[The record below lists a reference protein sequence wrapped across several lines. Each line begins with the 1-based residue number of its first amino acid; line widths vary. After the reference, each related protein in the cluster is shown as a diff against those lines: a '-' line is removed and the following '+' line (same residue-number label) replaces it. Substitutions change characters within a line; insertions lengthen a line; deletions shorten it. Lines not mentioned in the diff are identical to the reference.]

1 MRETQA
7 DEDVVHGELADTAA
21 QCLTLLSAGLL
32 GQTVQFP
39 DYKKGVLH
47 PSAYMGGSLLMRDS
61 GTAYPIIIR
70 YCRGNGETPS
80 PQQQLRREKLVFV
93 QDTRQET
100 QVTQDATTE
109 KITTGRRTHVT
120 CQQEIRS
127 ATEQLYFWDRSFS
140 PGMLMGKAEQ
150 QYIGLEASLLLQ
162 DMTVGLGQKEIVSI
176 QKLDIFALRHI

>member
-1 MRETQA
+1 MRETPA

-21 QCLTLLSAGLL
+21 QCLTLLSASLL

-70 YCRGNGETPS
+70 YCRGNGQTPS

-93 QDTRQET
+93 QETRQET
-100 QVTQDATTE
+100 QGLDHQKSE
-109 KITTGRRTHVT
+109 KR
-120 CQQEIRS
+120 
-127 ATEQLYFWDRSFS
+127 A
-140 PGMLMGKAEQ
+140 
-150 QYIGLEASLLLQ
+150 
-162 DMTVGLGQKEIVSI
+162 
-176 QKLDIFALRHI
+176 